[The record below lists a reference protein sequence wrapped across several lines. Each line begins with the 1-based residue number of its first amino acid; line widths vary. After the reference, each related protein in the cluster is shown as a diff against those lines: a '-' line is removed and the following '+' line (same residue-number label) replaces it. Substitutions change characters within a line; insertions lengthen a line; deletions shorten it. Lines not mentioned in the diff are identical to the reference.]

1 MYMGRWGA
9 EPGRSPS
16 QKGAALTAQKHLA
29 WGRGQGKGLPPPSLN
44 SFPSQTGPLFVW
56 CGGGQ
61 REREQRLPL
70 GPMEKGKG
78 LAEGKSFSRL

>member
-1 MYMGRWGA
+1 MGSRAWEIPLPEGSGSHCT
-9 EPGRSPS
+9 E
-16 QKGAALTAQKHLA
+16 AL
-29 WGRGQGKGLPPPSLN
+29 GLGEGTGEGIAPSL
-44 SFPSQTGPLFVW
+44 SELLPQSDWSPVCVVW
-56 CGGGQ
+56 GGQ